1 MTSAS
6 VLAVGV
12 VAMSA
17 KWFVR
22 PGVVV
27 LSAALVL
34 LVLAMAV
41 LPAATQA
48 ASHPKQVR
56 GYVYDQD
63 GRKVAGAQV
72 TVTMKNGTTTVSAKT
87 DTSDS
92 VGYFSCDFA
101 SSEWNITDRI
111 LVTATY
117 KSLQATNST
126 IVLCDNAFFQ
136 WENITFPYE
145 IPELGSGYVGILI
158 AGLLV
163 GAVAVAALV
172 LMRRKK

>member
-1 MTSAS
+1 
-6 VLAVGV
+6 
-12 VAMSA
+12 MSA
-17 KWFVR
+17 KAFVR

-27 LSAALVL
+27 LSAALVVIV
-34 LVLAMAV
+34 VLAMAIV
-41 LPAATQA
+41 PAATQA
-48 ASHPKQVR
+48 ATHPKQVR

-63 GRKVAGAQV
+63 GSKVPGAQV
-72 TVTMKNGTTTVSAKT
+72 TVTMKDGETTVSAKT

-101 SSEWNITDRI
+101 MAEWNIGNRI

-117 KSLQATNST
+117 NSLQATNST
-126 IVLCDNAFFQ
+126 VLLCDDAFFQ

-172 LMRRKK
+172 FMRRKK